1 MIREESPF
9 VDIDVDRIQEIV
21 AEALRLIEEY
31 LGEPLDRDIGQILE
45 ELNSI
50 LKYRKVSSYFFLSL
64 SNKRIPDLS
73 LRVDVRRRKVLCK
86 SSFRKKVAKLNHFI
100 KFL

>member
-1 MIREESPF
+1 MIREQKPI
-9 VDIDVDRIQEIV
+9 VDIDSDRIREIV
-21 AEALRLIEEY
+21 SEALRLIEEY
-31 LGEPLDRDIGQILE
+31 FQEPLDRDTEDILR
-45 ELNSI
+45 ELDLI
-50 LKYRKVSSYFFLSL
+50 LKSHQVSTYIFFTL

-73 LRVDVRRRKVLCK
+73 LRVDIRKKKVLCK

>member
-31 LGEPLDRDIGQILE
+31 LGEPLDRDIGEILE

>member
-9 VDIDVDRIQEIV
+9 VDIDVDRIQDIV
-21 AEALRLIEEY
+21 AEALRLVEEY

-64 SNKRIPDLS
+64 GNKRIPDLS

-86 SSFRKKVAKLNHFI
+86 SSFRKKVAKLNHYI

>member
-1 MIREESPF
+1 MIREEQPF
-9 VDIDVDRIQEIV
+9 VDIDEDRIREIV
-21 AEALRLIEEY
+21 GEALRLIEEY
-31 LGEPLDRDIGQILE
+31 FTEPLDRSIEQILE
-45 ELNSI
+45 ELDSI
-50 LKYRKVSSYFFLSL
+50 LKCRKVSSYFFLSL